1 MILENVRVGPM
12 EVNCYVLASKPN
24 SGAIII
30 DPGSEERKI
39 SRVLDKYGLSAA
51 FIINTHGHYDHIG
64 GDDKFGV
71 PVYVHTQDLP
81 LLKNAQ
87 LNLSASF
94 ALSYCVKSEIKT
106 VEENDILGIDDI
118 ELKVIHLPGHTRGG
132 IALLM
137 LKPQE
142 KKVFTGDTLFC
153 YGIGRSDLDG
163 GDEGLL
169 IKSIKE
175 KLLNLS
181 DDTIVYPGHG
191 VSSSIGEEKKNNPF
205 LT

>member
-81 LLKNAQ
+81 
-87 LNLSASF
+87 
-94 ALSYCVKSEIKT
+94 
-106 VEENDILGIDDI
+106 
-118 ELKVIHLPGHTRGG
+118 
-132 IALLM
+132 
-137 LKPQE
+137 
-142 KKVFTGDTLFC
+142 
-153 YGIGRSDLDG
+153 
-163 GDEGLL
+163 
-169 IKSIKE
+169 
-175 KLLNLS
+175 
-181 DDTIVYPGHG
+181 
-191 VSSSIGEEKKNNPF
+191 
-205 LT
+205 